1 MYIYQPVHINTRP
14 NSNEDLIMMGSL
26 KIVSKNEGMINEVS
40 CFVLL
45 SGLVSDGEFKIKF
58 ILLIYIK
65 SHADLVLGH
74 GDYHRT
80 IM

>member
-26 KIVSKNEGMINEVS
+26 KIVSKNEGMINEVA

-45 SGLVSDGEFKIKF
+45 SGLISDGEF
-58 ILLIYIK
+58 
-65 SHADLVLGH
+65 
-74 GDYHRT
+74 
-80 IM
+80 

>member
-40 CFVLL
+40 CFMLL
-45 SGLVSDGEFKIKF
+45 SGLIIDGDWRVQVHTVDI
-58 ILLIYIK
+58 
-65 SHADLVLGH
+65 H
-74 GDYHRT
+74 
-80 IM
+80 